1 MEKEFLNRIRA
12 EIDLDAAERNFMELK
27 GFLYDGFTKPAC
39 VIKADGYG
47 HGDLPLMRLYRKLGV
62 DFFCVSNTAEAL
74 RLRDGGCT
82 GDILILGWC
91 CPDDADI
98 LAENDII
105 CTVVSVENASELSKK
120 ASKPVRVHIKTDTGM
135 RRIGL
140 NTDDA
145 EQCAAE
151 AAKIAAMP
159 NISVEGIFT
168 HFAVADSRL
177 EKDIA
182 FTEEQKLKFLDAVNA
197 AERHGLKFKQ
207 VHFLNSAATMYCYDS
222 RSTLARLGIV
232 LYGLRPAYS
241 LHIPVALEPVMS
253 LKTVVSQVKTV
264 HKGDSVSYGR
274 TYVADG
280 DRVIATVPC
289 GYADGYPR
297 LLSGNCEALIR
308 GKRAKGVGRICMDQ
322 MMFDVTKIDGVSA
335 GDEVTLIGSDGSNT
349 ITADDL
355 AEACGTIG
363 YEIVC
368 GISKRVPRVYIGGN
382 QSDSDDE

>member
-1 MEKEFLNRIRA
+1 
-12 EIDLDAAERNFMELK
+12 
-27 GFLYDGFTKPAC
+27 
-39 VIKADGYG
+39 
-47 HGDLPLMRLYRKLGV
+47 
-62 DFFCVSNTAEAL
+62 
-74 RLRDGGCT
+74 
-82 GDILILGWC
+82 
-91 CPDDADI
+91 
-98 LAENDII
+98 
-105 CTVVSVENASELSKK
+105 
-120 ASKPVRVHIKTDTGM
+120 
-135 RRIGL
+135 
-140 NTDDA
+140 
-145 EQCAAE
+145 
-151 AAKIAAMP
+151 
-159 NISVEGIFT
+159 
-168 HFAVADSRL
+168 
-177 EKDIA
+177 
-182 FTEEQKLKFLDAVNA
+182 
-197 AERHGLKFKQ
+197 
-207 VHFLNSAATMYCYDS
+207 
-222 RSTLARLGIV
+222 
-232 LYGLRPAYS
+232 
-241 LHIPVALEPVMS
+241 MS